1 MRLKLIAISDTHLG
15 EDTSLLSFPRG
26 RQHLWKILRTF
37 FGEGQN
43 KKRFDIEEAILLG
56 DTTDRA
62 LSSTSQIITNTNA
75 FVQMLGG
82 VADIRRGVFVPGNHE
97 HTLWTNYHQRRDGNG
112 KHYSVTKHSGELII
126 KKGERCD
133 KNGSAEEL
141 LTIFFGYPSGSSWQT
156 IRNEKKFEFAI
167 ANPVYVR
174 QINGQTY
181 VFTHGTHFRRD
192 VAAPE
197 IIKKIADYIELDE
210 LLGHIEID
218 SDCDISKAKNLEG
231 LEKEAARFVDS
242 LWPSSKN
249 NPTSQ
254 SDQLWYLLTT
264 LGGKLKDKE
273 HRRPSYPSSRL
284 YKWSDLKKTDEKRI
298 RRLTTT
304 SGKAKHR
311 SIQQWEKYFRGHMM
325 NYLKRKHLIQDSKGN
340 IVFVYG
346 DTHDGGW
353 GQQKLDSGQRI
364 RIYNTGGWVVHNPQD
379 HPACHIFVI
388 DDNGREYLLDVS
400 YKGVQIGDEMLLDL
414 AARDNENHHRNTSRM
429 LRFFTQIL
437 FGN

>member
-1 MRLKLIAISDTHLG
+1 MRLKLLAISDTHLG

-26 RQHLWKILRTF
+26 RQHLWKILRKF

-43 KKRFDIEEAILLG
+43 NDRFEIEEAILLG
-56 DTTDRA
+56 DTTDRT
-62 LSSTSQIITNTNA
+62 LSSTSQIVANTNA
-75 FVQMLGG
+75 FIQMLGG
-82 VADIRRGVFVPGNHE
+82 VADIKRGVFVPGNHE
-97 HTLWTNYHQRRDGNG
+97 HTLWTDYHQRRDGNG
-112 KHYSVTKHSGELII
+112 KYYSVTKPSGELIV

-133 KNGSAEEL
+133 KNKSAEEL
-141 LTIFFGYPSGSSWQT
+141 LTIFFGYPSGSSWRT
-156 IRNEKKFEFAI
+156 INDEKKFEFAI
-167 ANPVYVR
+167 ANPVYVK

-192 VAAPE
+192 VSAPK

-210 LLGHIEID
+210 LLGDIEID

-254 SDQLWYLLTT
+254 SDQLWYLLTV

-273 HRRPSYPSSRL
+273 HRRPSYSSSQL
-284 YKWSDLKKTDEKRI
+284 YIWSDLKKVDKKRI

-304 SGKAKHR
+304 SGKAKEK
-311 SIQQWEKYFRGHMM
+311 SIELWEKYFRGHMIE
-325 NYLKRKHLIQDSKGN
+325 YLKRKNMLKVNKDN

-346 DTHDGGW
+346 DTHNGGW
-353 GQQKLDSGQRI
+353 GEQKLNSGGKI

-379 HPACHIFVI
+379 HPACHIFVV
-388 DDNGREYLLDVS
+388 DDSCHEYLLDVS
-400 YKGVQIGDEMLLDL
+400 YKGVKEGEETLLKI
-414 AARDNENHHRNTSRM
+414 AARDNENHNRNTSRL
-429 LRFFTQIL
+429 LRFFTRIL
-437 FGN
+437 LRD